1 MSRWWARRRLR
12 AKIFLPFAL
21 LILAVL
27 LATLGLI
34 NAAVDAWVERSLSTQ
49 FAVTGRVFN
58 ALLAERAQRLA
69 SLTGLLARDFAF
81 KRAVATYDTD
91 TLVSMSANQ
100 RYRDVDLLWITD
112 GAGKLLADFAGKV
125 ETGRDVSGL
134 PPLAAALA
142 SADEAPGSAVTA
154 VDGRLLEL
162 VAAPVLGPDDEPIGW
177 LMAGEAID
185 DATAEQLRGAT
196 GPSVSFATL
205 STLYA
210 TSLAPGARHELFP
223 ADRPGAGPLGELL
236 RGHQQ
241 RPAHAAASLVVLG
254 GGRALVSLT
263 PIEAALSEPLFAV
276 LESSYDRALG
286 PLRHLPGRVAGIGA
300 LALGAG
306 LLVGALIAGGI
317 AAPLQVMVA
326 AMRRVLAGD
335 YTQRLS
341 LRRGDEIGFLAGAF
355 NEMVGGLAERE
366 RIKDTF
372 GRFVSPEVAAAV
384 LGGELPLAGERRE
397 VTILFQDVRGFT
409 TIAERTEPTV
419 LVGLVNQLFT
429 EMVGAVEAQGGI
441 IRVFTGD
448 GVMALFGA
456 PIGHADDPQ
465 RAVRAALDMVARLPV
480 LNQRLAAEG
489 LDTLR
494 IGIGIHTGDVVAGC
508 IGPDQRSEYS
518 VVGDAPNQASRIEGL
533 TKEMHTPILVSA
545 VTAARLGPSFQL
557 GRRAVLPVK
566 GKEFP
571 VEVVEVLGETVV
583 V

>member
-21 LILAVL
+21 LTLAVL

-34 NAAVDAWVERSLSTQ
+34 NAAVNGWVERSLATQ

-58 ALLAERAQRLA
+58 ALLAERAQRLVT
-69 SLTGLLARDFAF
+69 LTGLLARDFAF

-91 TLVSMSANQ
+91 TLVSMAANR
-100 RYRDVDLLWITD
+100 RYREVDLLWITD
-112 GAGKLLADFAGKV
+112 ASGKLLADFAGKV
-125 ETGRDVSGL
+125 QAGRDVSAL
-134 PPLAAALA
+134 APLAAGLA
-142 SADEAPGSAVTA
+142 ADDPIPGSAVTA

-177 LMAGEAID
+177 LLAGEAID

-196 GPSVSFATL
+196 GPSVSFATV

-210 TSLAPGARHELFP
+210 TSLTSGARRALFP
-223 ADRPGAGPLGELL
+223 GDRPGAGPLSELL
-236 RGHQQ
+236 HDPVP
-241 RPAHAAASLVVLG
+241 RPEHRAATLVNLR
-254 GGRALVSLT
+254 GGRALVNVS
-263 PIEAALSEPLFAV
+263 PIEAALAEPLFAV
-276 LESSYDRALG
+276 LESSYERALG
-286 PLRHLPGRVAGIGA
+286 PLRHLPGRVAAIGA
-300 LALGAG
+300 VALAGG

-317 AAPLQVMVA
+317 AAPLQVMVG

-335 YTQRLS
+335 FTQRLT

-355 NEMVGGLAERE
+355 NEMVDGLAERE

-372 GRFVSPEVAAAV
+372 GRFVSHEVAAAV
-384 LGGELPLAGERRE
+384 LSGRLPLAGERRE

-409 TIAERTEPTV
+409 SIAERTEPAA
-419 LVGLVNQLFT
+419 LVSLVNRLFT

-456 PIGHADDPQ
+456 PVGHPDDPE
-465 RAVRAALDMVARLPV
+465 RAVRAALDMVARLPA
-480 LNQRLAAEG
+480 LNRQIEAEG
-489 LDTLR
+489 LEMLR
-494 IGIGIHTGDVVAGC
+494 IGIGIHTGDVVAGR

-518 VVGDAPNQASRIEGL
+518 VVGDAPNLASRIEGL
-533 TKEMHTPILVSA
+533 TKEMRTPILISA

-557 GRRAVLPVK
+557 GRRAVLQVK
-566 GKEFP
+566 GKEYP